1 MGVSP
6 RSEQSREYAAEDE
19 QHLGGQGY
27 RGADRAQDS
36 QGNHE
41 EGEGQG
47 EVPGGEKGMKE
58 DL

>member
-19 QHLGGQGY
+19 QHLAGQGY

-41 EGEGQG
+41 EGEVQG
-47 EVPGGEKGMKE
+47 EVPGGKE

>member
-19 QHLGGQGY
+19 QHLAGQGY

-36 QGNHE
+36 QGSHE

-47 EVPGGEKGMKE
+47 EVPGGKE